1 MRYKSLFGNVNKFRA
16 LFAVL
21 TPEVTSVRRALTED
35 MRRREC
41 QSAPFSSGE
50 TAQIHLCGNNE

>member
-1 MRYKSLFGNVNKFRA
+1 MRYKSLFGSVNKFRA

-35 MRRREC
+35 MRRRESERPL
-41 QSAPFSSGE
+41 QQRRNSANTP
-50 TAQIHLCGNNE
+50 LW